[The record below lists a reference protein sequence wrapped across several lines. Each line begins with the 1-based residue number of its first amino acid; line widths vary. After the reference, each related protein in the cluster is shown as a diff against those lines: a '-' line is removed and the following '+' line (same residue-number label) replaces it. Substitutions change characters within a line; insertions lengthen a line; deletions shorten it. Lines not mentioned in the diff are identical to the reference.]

1 MKNEKRKGDR
11 QLEKDNKET
20 IAQEN
25 VEKETL
31 VQEENKEKE
40 NKKTNTKEDKKE
52 TKIKE
57 EKSSSDSV
65 EDTNQKSKG
74 RFVVPAIIAVI
85 LIAFAGVIIWQNFI
99 KPKTDINDKLGF
111 NTDDYITVGNIKGL
125 TYDLTQKEWDE
136 SINEDTDYT
145 EDVNR
150 ASKSGDEISF
160 SYTAYIN
167 NKKIEDLSEKEQS
180 IDLGSYDSGIYK
192 LFSDKL
198 IGVKKGD
205 KVTVKVTDGKEA
217 NELSRKKLDYTGKK
231 ITYKLSVEAVSEKHR
246 DKITDQWVKDNYY
259 EALGLSNKKEYYQL
273 IFNMMMCMTVFLIV
287 SYAYPNVL
295 HLRPSEFPRENVF
308 TDMVRWLYR
317 TDTPT
322 NVLPSIHVFNSLAV
336 HMSLTNCE
344 ALRDHKG
351 VRYGSL
357 VLTLLIIMST
367 MFLKQH
373 SVIDVCCG
381 ATLALFGY
389 LFFYPQKAGEEASG
403 MAVERIGR
411 NNRRKHY

>member
-1 MKNEKRKGDR
+1 M
-11 QLEKDNKET
+11 
-20 IAQEN
+20 
-25 VEKETL
+25 
-31 VQEENKEKE
+31 VQ
-40 NKKTNTKEDKKE
+40 
-52 TKIKE
+52 
-57 EKSSSDSV
+57 
-65 EDTNQKSKG
+65 
-74 RFVVPAIIAVI
+74 
-85 LIAFAGVIIWQNFI
+85 FI
-99 KPKTDINDKLGF
+99 KKYRHGLIILAYAIVYMLFFEYLECRPVWGF
-111 NTDDYITVGNIKGL
+111 HVIDTVFDDYIPFCEYFIVPYLLWFPYQILTVLYFIF
-125 TYDLTQKEWDE
+125 
-136 SINEDTDYT
+136 
-145 EDVNR
+145 R
-150 ASKSGDEISF
+150 
-160 SYTAYIN
+160 
-167 NKKIEDLSEKEQS
+167 NK
-180 IDLGSYDSGIYK
+180 
-192 LFSDKL
+192 
-198 IGVKKGD
+198 
-205 KVTVKVTDGKEA
+205 
-217 NELSRKKLDYTGKK
+217 
-231 ITYKLSVEAVSEKHR
+231 
-246 DKITDQWVKDNYY
+246 
-259 EALGLSNKKEYYQL
+259 NKKEYYQL
-273 IFNMMMCMTVFLIV
+273 IFNMMMGMTVFLIV

-295 HLRPSEFPRENVF
+295 HLRPSEFPRENVS

>member
-1 MKNEKRKGDR
+1 MVWSYLRMPLFICFFLSIWSAGRYGDFMWS
-11 QLEKDNKET
+11 
-20 IAQEN
+20 
-25 VEKETL
+25 TL
-31 VQEENKEKE
+31 
-40 NKKTNTKEDKKE
+40 
-52 TKIKE
+52 
-57 EKSSSDSV
+57 
-65 EDTNQKSKG
+65 
-74 RFVVPAIIAVI
+74 F
-85 LIAFAGVIIWQNFI
+85 LM
-99 KPKTDINDKLGF
+99 
-111 NTDDYITVGNIKGL
+111 
-125 TYDLTQKEWDE
+125 
-136 SINEDTDYT
+136 
-145 EDVNR
+145 
-150 ASKSGDEISF
+150 
-160 SYTAYIN
+160 
-167 NKKIEDLSEKEQS
+167 
-180 IDLGSYDSGIYK
+180 
-192 LFSDKL
+192 
-198 IGVKKGD
+198 
-205 KVTVKVTDGKEA
+205 
-217 NELSRKKLDYTGKK
+217 
-231 ITYKLSVEAVSEKHR
+231 ITYHFVSILLSP
-246 DKITDQWVKDNYY
+246 IYY
-259 EALGLSNKKEYYQL
+259 GFRIRFSQFYT
-273 IFNMMMCMTVFLIV
+273 FNMMMGMTVFLIV